1 MVSHGF
7 DIGAGYSR
15 HQPVLR
21 EPGNA
26 QYRAEQRSGNNT
38 RDRYAQGIK
47 DADPYGAAVGVG
59 RRVLDSGLA
68 NGKAGLAP
76 QKAEA
81 RGNIASCQV
90 MQGVGNKIPNA
101 KRSEERRGG
110 KEGGS
115 TGRSMWKETP
125 KKK

>member
-38 RDRYAQGIK
+38 RDRYAQGIT

-68 NGKAGLAP
+68 HGQAGLAP
-76 QKAEA
+76 HKAEA
-81 RGNIASCQV
+81 SRNNAYRQVLQGAGNQK
-90 MQGVGNKIPNA
+90 QNA
-101 KRSEERRGG
+101 KKG
-110 KEGGS
+110 
-115 TGRSMWKETP
+115 
-125 KKK
+125 